1 MKLDLPDFKARNIQ
15 DHKELGEA
23 GAIQL
28 LDAGRRWDLAP
39 ALQAGGA
46 IIFPHLGIRACGH
59 QTAAAIH
66 ACLDCGAERVL
77 ALGVLHALTDEL
89 QDARVRVASGAD
101 VTQEATWGIQG
112 PGLSGREDWLHE
124 FSLLNFLFLWE
135 TEVKRRGIKGPELIV
150 RYPYLAGGRPYLL
163 PGIGELQDLVPNAA
177 VPGTTVP
184 GTAVV
189 ATMDPFHHGIGY
201 GEPSET
207 ALFPNAGGL
216 DLARR
221 RIEEGLA
228 LLKAG
233 DYWGYNQHCVSAK
246 SDGRDAG
253 QVLRYL
259 RGPLQGQILDL
270 AWEDMAPEYDK
281 PDPTWVAGALIEL
294 QPAQPERGDLY

>member
-15 DHKELGEA
+15 DHKELGES
-23 GAIQL
+23 GALKL
-28 LDAGRRWDLAP
+28 LDAGRAWNLAP

-46 IIFPHLGIRACGH
+46 IIFPHLGIRVCGH
-59 QTAAAIH
+59 QIAAAVH

-77 ALGVLHALTDEL
+77 VLGVLHALTDEL
-89 QDARVRVASGAD
+89 QDARVRVAAARGAD
-101 VTQEATWGIQG
+101 VTREATWGIQG

-135 TEVKRRGIKGPELIV
+135 TEVKRRGVKGPELIV
-150 RYPYLAGGRPYLL
+150 RYPYLAGGRPHLL
-163 PGIGELQDLVPNAA
+163 PGMGELQDLVHSAA
-177 VPGTTVP
+177 VP

-201 GEPSET
+201 GEPPET
-207 ALFPNAGGL
+207 ALFPDAGGL

-221 RIEEGLA
+221 RIEQGLA
-228 LLKAG
+228 ILKAG

-259 RGPLQGQILDL
+259 RGPLQGHILDL
-270 AWEDMAPEYDK
+270 VWEDMAPEYNK

-294 QPAQPERGDLY
+294 QPAQPERGDLH